1 MTRHRLPPPSHATA
15 CLRPVPPSDAT
26 VRLRAMPPHLRAT
39 PSRLPATSRCAPPTD
54 ANVTREHCAPPTGS
68 GLGYDRVEHYTR
80 ARRRGR
86 ANVTTARTA
95 MPANAEKDRPA
106 APSCRPRRGSSARQA
121 EKFETQLAGIKR
133 LQLAQHAM
141 AAAWQAAA
149 RQAALL
155 TYLRARSPDVRP
167 KLVDLLAH
175 RARAHVLSRA
185 ADARRG
191 CAQSASG

>member
-1 MTRHRLPPPSHATA
+1 MRKREVMLGDFAIGVLELDRRRLVLASRHRNDLGDPATDALARELP
-15 CLRPVPPSDAT
+15 
-26 VRLRAMPPHLRAT
+26 M
-39 PSRLPATSRCAPPTD
+39 PSR
-54 ANVTREHCAPPTGS
+54 APPTGS

-141 AAAWQAAA
+141 AAARQATA
-149 RQAALL
+149 RQAALQK
-155 TYLRARSPDVRP
+155 YFRARSPGCGRST
-167 KLVDLLAH
+167 LACSPIVCAL
-175 RARAHVLSRA
+175 AR
-185 ADARRG
+185 
-191 CAQSASG
+191 